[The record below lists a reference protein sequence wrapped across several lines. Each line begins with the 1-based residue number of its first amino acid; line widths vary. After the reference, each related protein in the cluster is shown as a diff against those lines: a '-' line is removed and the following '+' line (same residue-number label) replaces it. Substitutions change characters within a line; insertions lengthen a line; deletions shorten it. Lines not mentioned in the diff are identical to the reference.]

1 MDVHIALLL
10 AISLGA
16 SFGAPLLERVVYPKL
31 LEARGTNG
39 EKLLRIEEELQL
51 TLEKST
57 VLAEDFVLVQGNGR
71 EHHMSGKELEKNLY
85 HDRHH
90 MSALS
95 IKDVEGRLEVRGVLS
110 KVLKIEPLPL
120 NVSSE
125 NQNIAHK
132 VTKIE
137 KADNYEH
144 DYTAALDYVL
154 AQRSA
159 NSSQAE
165 PLNKGPIFVEVMIMS
180 DYHHHNHS
188 FFKTQDV
195 IVYLAIAMVSVNRR
209 YEALTEPQVQFILTS
224 VALAADD
231 SYVVTIDSPIPK
243 VPYLLAENTI
253 EKLAAQVTV
262 GNIKVP
268 ADVLLYVTGLDM
280 GTIARGP
287 FNRRMHGLA
296 YNDALCGSNRVAEV
310 EDIAGSY
317 KMIDITAHELGHMC
331 GSRHDGEYPNMCD
344 PNHGYIMSPVARG
357 LQNSI
362 FSECSI
368 KQITHF
374 MSNLPLTC
382 IEVMR
387 KEDLLH
393 NATELPGTKMNA
405 TTLCQR
411 LYPNGGHVAQD
422 PLYYPNCRVH
432 CFNPQVNNYVY
443 DAVIDGMQCAVGMI
457 CLNGKCV
464 PWPRLPGN

>member
-71 EHHMSGKELEKNLY
+71 EQHMSGKELEKNMY

-110 KVLKIEPLPL
+110 KVLKIEPLLL

-125 NQNIAHK
+125 NGNIAHK

-137 KADNYEH
+137 NADNYEH
-144 DYTAALDYVL
+144 DYTVAPDYVL

-159 NSSQAE
+159 SSSRGDQSTETPAD
-165 PLNKGPIFVEVMIMS
+165 LCWDAAMLATLVQVVCYAVASTANR
-180 DYHHHNHS
+180 
-188 FFKTQDV
+188 QDR
-195 IVYLAIAMVSVNRR
+195 VNRR
-209 YEALTEPQVQFILTS
+209 YEALVEPKVQFILTS
-224 VALAADD
+224 VALAMDD
-231 SYVVTIDSPIPK
+231 SYVVTIDSPIPN

-253 EKLAAQVTV
+253 EKLASQVTA
-262 GNIKVP
+262 GYIKVP

-296 YNDALCGSNRVAEV
+296 YNDALCGSKRVAQV

-317 KMIDITAHELGHMC
+317 KMIDITAHELGHI
-331 GSRHDGEYPNMCD
+331 GVSNVVEL
-344 PNHGYIMSPVARG
+344 HGPEPQVLLLDVHEPTRLPVLEGRVP
-357 LQNSI
+357 
-362 FSECSI
+362 
-368 KQITHF
+368 
-374 MSNLPLTC
+374 PLASYVYV
-382 IEVMR
+382 ELHGPEPQVLLLDVL
-387 KEDLLH
+387 EPPLLH
-393 NATELPGTKMNA
+393 VVVVQHPPLDVDEWTPLLVAVVQGLLLASSVCAQRRVPFA
-405 TTLCQR
+405 AQLCLQ
-411 LYPNGGHVAQD
+411 
-422 PLYYPNCRVH
+422 
-432 CFNPQVNNYVY
+432 
-443 DAVIDGMQCAVGMI
+443 
-457 CLNGKCV
+457 
-464 PWPRLPGN
+464 WT

>member
-10 AISLGA
+10 AILLGA

-71 EHHMSGKELEKNLY
+71 EQHMSGKELEKNLY

-95 IKDVEGRLEVRGVLS
+95 IKNVEGRLEVRGVLS

-125 NQNIAHK
+125 NENIAHK

-144 DYTAALDYVL
+144 DYTVAPDYVL

-159 NSSQAE
+159 SSSQAE

-209 YEALTEPQVQFILTS
+209 YESLVEPKVQFILTS

-231 SYVVTIDSPIPK
+231 SYVVTIDSPVPN

-253 EKLAAQVTV
+253 EKLAGQVTV

-280 GTIARGP
+280 GTIMRGP
-287 FNRRMHGLA
+287 FNQRMHGLA

-317 KMIDITAHELGHMC
+317 KMIDITAHELGHI
-331 GSRHDGEYPNMCD
+331 R
-344 PNHGYIMSPVARG
+344 
-357 LQNSI
+357 
-362 FSECSI
+362 
-368 KQITHF
+368 
-374 MSNLPLTC
+374 LPPAC

-387 KEDLLH
+387 KENLLQ
-393 NATELPGTKMNA
+393 NATELPGTRMNA

-411 LYPNGGHVAQD
+411 LHPNGGHVSQN
-422 PLYYPNCRVH
+422 PLYYPDCRVY

-443 DAVIDGMQCAVGMI
+443 DAVIDGMQCAQGM
-457 CLNGKCV
+457 NKCY
-464 PWPRLPGN
+464 